1 MKKEQALL
9 SSALLLTVWC
19 SASYANWGKGGSV
32 SGYAPGAGYP
42 TADPNL
48 YGCGGSGSTAS
59 YAGTFSGTAGT
70 NSSNGNGGG
79 GGVSLTTSSPLTTLS
94 SDIIVGGGGG
104 YGTGSGRQGGAGGIG
119 LSITAPL
126 TNAGIIVGGGGGST
140 TGASSAVEMHG
151 GAGAVG
157 VLTTA
162 PVINTGTIY
171 GGGGGNGRNTS
182 ASQYGGSGGSA
193 ISTTANVT
201 NSGILSGGGGGSH
214 NSYFDQSGGAGV
226 YCAAA
231 GLYILNTG
239 SISGGLN
246 GNGGSYD
253 WAIIFQGSN
262 NTLELQAGY
271 SFPNGSI
278 YNAAATTNNLL
289 LLSGATSPVSVF
301 DISGIGTI
309 YQNFTQI
316 RKSGTSVWTFT
327 RSGTTPALP
336 IEVSSGTARLNASNA
351 LGTGALTLS
360 GGGLQ
365 AGASVSVA
373 NALTLTADLTLDAN
387 NYTFTVTNSGSVLN
401 IVLGRTLTLRD
412 TSVAHTGTVALTN
425 GLTLNGTLNVGS
437 NVSGGGITLN
447 AGTQVIGVGSGTVS
461 NALTLAGDT
470 TLDSGGY
477 ALGFSGNGASTAVSG
492 ARTLTLT
499 DSSGAGTGQI
509 SFTNGLTLNGT
520 LLVSG
525 QTAGGTI
532 AFNAGGLLRSNA
544 STSVLNT
551 LSFSGASSVDS
562 NSYDL
567 TFTNNGLL
575 ASLPALSTLT
585 LENTNAVQTGG
596 IHLPNGMGVAGTL
609 IVGTSL
615 SGGLTLNT
623 GGVITSNRNVTID
636 STLTVAGNG
645 ALDASGY
652 QIDFTNNSTPISVPA
667 TRILT
672 LADSSVGQTGQLSIP
687 NGFALNGTLFVN
699 TLFTGGGAIAL
710 NNAGMLQAGLNA
722 TLSNAISVSGTGT
735 VDANNYTFSLTNNG
749 GAINVPALSALALRD
764 TSVARTGS
772 VSIPNGLNVFGAL
785 NVDGNVSGGTVA
797 LEAGSNVQGLGDSVL
812 NNPVTLAGDA
822 TIDAGGYAIDLLNN
836 GLSLAVPA
844 ARTLLA
850 TDSSMGGLGTL
861 HFPNGFTL
869 GGTLQVGTDFSGGPI
884 TFDTAGILKAN
895 KNATL
900 VNDLIVSGTST
911 IDANNHV
918 LSLSNNGIP
927 INVPTL
933 SNLVLRDTSV
943 AHTGSVALPNGANVS
958 GSLGVGGDVSGG
970 ALALGAG
977 ASAYGVGA
985 GTVNNTLTLS
995 GNATLDAAGYGLSFT
1010 NNGAVIAV
1018 PATQTLT
1025 MRDSSVGQTGQ
1036 LNFPNGI
1043 SLDGTLGIGGSV
1055 AGGLMDMND
1064 GARITGI
1071 GGGSISNA
1079 LTLGA
1084 NVIWDAAGYALTF
1097 TNNGAAVAVTNIQ
1110 TLTVQDSSVGQT
1122 GQLILPNGIF
1132 LDGTLGVGGNV
1143 SGGAVTLNAGSR
1155 VTGQGSG
1162 AVDNTL
1168 TLMGDTTMDAAG
1180 YGLTFTNNGAV
1191 LAVPA
1196 AQTLSALDSSV
1207 SQTGQLNFPHG
1218 FTLDGTLLVGA
1229 KIQGGSITLNNTGV
1243 LKAANNANLANLLNL
1258 ATGSILDSNGLNLTL
1273 TNGGT
1278 LISVAALDTLTL
1290 DNTNATKTGG
1300 VYLPSGVDVSG
1311 TLIAGANVAG
1321 PITLNSGSAVTT
1333 NQNATVNSMVA
1344 LAGDTTLHNAGHTL
1358 TFTGSGSA
1366 LTVPAT
1372 RTLSLTGAGTTAFT
1386 NGMDLSG
1393 VLDVNTSTGG
1403 GAINFSAGGQ
1413 VVASGNIS
1421 VANSLTFSSGS
1432 GNMDTAGHTMTL
1444 TSSGLTV
1451 PAANALILHDSSL
1464 GKTGHVVL
1472 PTMSIG
1478 GTLST
1483 GSAISGGTL
1492 TFNGGSALVANDD
1505 PIVAAPIVAAGDMTV
1520 DNGGFDL
1527 TLTGGIS
1534 GPGKI
1539 TFLGTDVTT
1548 LAVANPAWSGGSII
1562 GDGAHNT
1569 TVALGASTSLGT
1581 GNVLVAAAS
1590 ILDGAPRLTTNQIL
1604 SGLGTVTGVVNNNGG
1619 VVTPG
1624 TQATPYGIL
1633 TMGGYAGAGTMTFSM
1648 RAAAAPVVGVD
1659 NSGIDLGASHFDPSQ
1674 TNLALTVAPGTYV
1687 ENAKYDIIK
1696 TTGLVNGT
1704 FLNEGNL
1711 QRLGAY
1717 QPRVTYDR
1725 IGGFD
1730 TISIVFD
1737 RIQLP
1742 PTPGQGGGLGD
1753 YLNGQNPPV
1762 GSPTGELLGQLSEQ
1776 GDLEELLRSTMADP
1790 SNKAV
1795 FAASSVH
1802 NVNMTRLSVCQS
1814 GTQGPRGGGIS
1825 LVSTSVAAR
1834 KQAAHR
1840 SNFLD
1845 QKNETDVL
1853 RSSTK
1858 SGFQSAVREAMAAQA
1873 NAEKGGVWSQAFG
1886 NLSSQ
1891 DNTADV
1897 LGFKAL
1903 TGGMMVGVDMKV
1915 DCQNFIGV
1923 SGGVTKTLM
1932 KMQKNRGTHH
1942 INAYSMSIYGT
1953 WFKDGLYLDYS
1964 LMSFVNVY
1972 KMARRVAIGS
1982 YAPNEV
1988 LSRHLGFGISPYVG
2002 VSYDLKVGKNTRL
2015 TPFTSLTIIHMHDR
2029 GYDEEG
2035 GLIHQRV
2042 AARRS
2047 TFLSTDLGVSL
2058 SREYEVNDKI
2068 VVPSLS
2074 LAYGYKKPI
2083 RSQDVVAGFNDAAG
2097 TYTVQ
2102 TSKRPIHEISPSV
2115 ETTVRFEDGLYFS
2128 TSYNGEFS
2136 HAKKSH
2142 EVTFKIGKRF

>member
-1 MKKEQALL
+1 MKIEYILL
-9 SSALLLTVWC
+9 SAALLLLTLTDT
-19 SASYANWGKGGSV
+19 SYANYGRAGTYSTWAAGV
-32 SGYAPGAGYP
+32 GYP
-42 TADPNL
+42 TADVNQ
-48 YGCGGSGSTAS
+48 YGRGGTP
-59 YAGTFSGTAGT
+59 SGTASTVGT
-70 NSSNGNGGG
+70 TASATAGANVTNANGGNGG
-79 GGVSLTTSSPLTTLS
+79 VAITTSSPLSNSVTV
-94 SDIIVGGGGG
+94 VGGGGG
-104 YGTGSGRQGGAGGIG
+104 STRTGSGFGGGAGGAGI
-119 LSITAPL
+119 ITTATL
-126 TNAGIIVGGGGGST
+126 TNSGIIVGGGGG
-140 TGASSAVEMHG
+140 GAD
-151 GAGAVG
+151 GAGPSGSRAGAGGRG
-157 VLTTA
+157 VSTTA
-162 PVINTGTIY
+162 PVVNTGTIY
-171 GGGGGNGRNTS
+171 GGGGAACRNIAS
-182 ASQYGGSGGSA
+182 AADPGDGGAG
-193 ISTTANVT
+193 IYTTANVT
-201 NSGILSGGGGGSH
+201 NSGTISGGGGGSH
-214 NSYFDQSGGAGV
+214 GTWWQGAGGAGIS
-226 YCAAA
+226 CAAA
-231 GLYILNTG
+231 GIYIINGG
-239 SISGGLN
+239 SISGGLSGDTVN
-246 GNGGSYD
+246 YD
-253 WAIIFQGSN
+253 NAITFQGAN

-271 SFPNGSI
+271 SFPHGNI
-278 YNAAATTNNLL
+278 VNAAS
-289 LLSGATSPVSVF
+289 SGNMLIFGGDSNPVSVF
-301 DISGIGTI
+301 DVSGLGTVFT
-309 YQNFTQI
+309 NFNGL
-316 RKSGTSVWTFT
+316 RKNGASVWTFT
-327 RSGTTPALP
+327 RSGATPALP

-351 LGTGALTLS
+351 LGSGALTLS
-360 GGGLQ
+360 GGSLQ

-373 NALTLTADLTLDAN
+373 NALTLTADLTMDAN
-387 NYTFTVTNSGSVLN
+387 NYTFTVTNNGGVLN

-437 NVSGGGITLN
+437 NVSGGAITLN
-447 AGTQVIGVGSGTVS
+447 AGTRVTGVGAGTVS
-461 NALTLAGDT
+461 NALTFAGDM

-477 ALGFSGNGASTAVSG
+477 ALGFSNNGASTVVAG
-492 ARTLTLT
+492 ARTLTLA
-499 DSSGAGTGQI
+499 DSSGTGTGQI

-520 LLVSG
+520 LHVSG
-525 QTAGGTI
+525 QVAGGTL
-532 AFNAGGLLRSNA
+532 AFNAGGLLQSNA

-567 TFTNNGLL
+567 TLTNNGLI
-575 ASLPALSTLT
+575 ANLPALSTLT
-585 LENTNAVQTGG
+585 LENNNAAQTGG
-596 IHLPNGMGVAGTL
+596 IHLPNGIGVAGTL
-609 IVGTSL
+609 VVGTSL

-623 GGVITSNRNVTID
+623 GGVITSNRNAAID
-636 STLTVAGNG
+636 SILTVAGNG
-645 ALDASGY
+645 SLDASGY
-652 QIDFTNNSTPISVPA
+652 QLDFTNNSTPLSVPA

-672 LADSSVGQTGQLSIP
+672 VADSSVGQTGQLSFP
-687 NGFALNGTLFVN
+687 NGFTLNGTLLVN
-699 TLFTGGGAIAL
+699 TLFTGGGIAL

-735 VDANNYTFSLTNNG
+735 VDANNYTFSLTNSG
-749 GAINVPALSALALRD
+749 GAINVPALSTLALRD
-764 TSVARTGS
+764 TSVARTGA
-772 VSIPNGLNVFGAL
+772 VSIPNGLSVFGAL

-797 LEAGSNVQGLGDSVL
+797 LEAGSMVQGLGDGVL
-812 NNPVTLAGDA
+812 NNPLSLVGDA
-822 TIDAGGYAIDLLNN
+822 TIDASGYAIDLLNN
-836 GLSLAVPA
+836 GASLVVPA

-850 TDSSMGGLGTL
+850 TDSSMGGVGTL

-869 GGTLQVGTDFSGGPI
+869 GGTLEVGTDFSGGAI
-884 TFDTAGILKAN
+884 AFDTAGILKAN

-900 VNDLIVSGTST
+900 VNDLIVSGAST

-918 LSLSNNGIP
+918 FSLSNNGVP

-933 SNLVLRDTSV
+933 SSLVLRDTSV

-995 GNATLDAAGYGLSFT
+995 GNAALDAAGFGLTFT
-1010 NNGAVIAV
+1010 NNGATIAV
-1018 PATQTLT
+1018 PASQTLT
-1025 MRDSSVGQTGQ
+1025 VRDSSIGQTGQ
-1036 LNFPNGI
+1036 LSFPNGI
-1043 SLDGTLGIGGSV
+1043 SLDGTLGVGGSV
-1055 AGGLMDMND
+1055 AGGLMDVSD
-1064 GARITGI
+1064 GSRITGV
-1071 GGGSISNA
+1071 GSGSISNA
-1079 LTLGA
+1079 LTLGT

-1097 TNNGAAVAVTNIQ
+1097 TNNGAAVAVANTQ
-1110 TLTVQDSSVGQT
+1110 TLTVQDSSVAQT
-1122 GQLILPNGIF
+1122 GQLILPNGIS

-1168 TLMGDTTMDAAG
+1168 TLMGDITVDAAG
-1180 YGLTFTNNGAV
+1180 YGLTFTNNGAA

-1196 AQTLSALDSSV
+1196 AQTLTALDSSV
-1207 SQTGQLNFPHG
+1207 GQTGQLNFPHG

-1243 LKAANNANLANLLNL
+1243 LKAANNTNLANLLNIN
-1258 ATGSILDSNGLNLTL
+1258 TGSILDSNGLNLTL
-1273 TNGGT
+1273 TNGGM
-1278 LISVAALDTLTL
+1278 LMSVAALDTLTL
-1290 DNTNATKTGG
+1290 DNTNAAKTGG
-1300 VYLPSGVDVSG
+1300 VYLPNGVDVSG

-1321 PITLNSGSAVTT
+1321 PITLNAGSALTT
-1333 NQNATVNSMVA
+1333 NQNATLNSA
-1344 LAGDTTLHNAGHTL
+1344 ITLTGDTTLHNAGHVL
-1358 TFTGSGSA
+1358 TFAGSGSA
-1366 LTVPAT
+1366 LTVPSA
-1372 RTLSLTGAGTTAFT
+1372 RALSLTGAGTSTFT
-1386 NGMDLSG
+1386 NGIDLSG

-1403 GAINFSAGGQ
+1403 GAINFSSGGQ
-1413 VVASGNIS
+1413 VVASGNIN
-1421 VANSLTFSSGS
+1421 VANPLTFSSGA

-1444 TSSGLTV
+1444 SATGLTV
-1451 PAANALILHDSSL
+1451 PAANTLILHDSSP

-1534 GPGKI
+1534 GSGKI

-1562 GDGAHNT
+1562 GDGVHNT
-1569 TVALGASTSLGT
+1569 TVALGTSTSLGT
-1581 GNVLVAAAS
+1581 GNILLAAAS
-1590 ILDGAPRLTTNQIL
+1590 TLDGAPRLTTNQTL

-1619 VVTPG
+1619 VVLPG

-1633 TMGGYAGAGTMTFSM
+1633 TIGGYVGAGTMTFTIQP
-1648 RAAAAPVVGVD
+1648 AATPVMGGD
-1659 NSGIDLGASHFDPSQ
+1659 NSAIDLGASNFNPSQ
-1674 TNLALTVAPGTYV
+1674 TSMSITAAAGTYV
-1687 ENAKYDIIK
+1687 DGLKYDIIK
-1696 TTGLVNGT
+1696 TTGLVNGN

-1717 QPRVTYDR
+1717 QPRITYGST
-1725 IGGFD
+1725 GGVE
-1730 TISIVFD
+1730 TISIVLD

-1742 PTPGQGGGLGD
+1742 PQPGQGGNLGD

-1762 GSPTGELLGQLSEQ
+1762 GSPIGELLGQLSEQ
-1776 GDLEELLRSTMADP
+1776 GDLEELLRSVMADP
-1790 SNKAV
+1790 NNKGV
-1795 FAASSVH
+1795 FTASTVH
-1802 NVNMTRLSVCQS
+1802 NVNMTRLSVCQD
-1814 GTQGPRGGGIS
+1814 GAQGPRGGAIS
-1825 LVSTSVAAR
+1825 LASKSVAAR

-1840 SNFLD
+1840 ANFLD

-1858 SGFQSAVREAMAAQA
+1858 SGFQSAVREAMATQA

-1891 DNTADV
+1891 DNTSDV

-1903 TGGMMVGVDMKV
+1903 TGGMMVGVDLKLN
-1915 DCQNFIGV
+1915 CTNFIGV

-1932 KMQKNRGTHH
+1932 KMEKNRGTHH
-1942 INAYSMSIYGT
+1942 INAYSMSVYGT

-1964 LMSFVNVY
+1964 LMTSVNVY

-1982 YAPNEV
+1982 YELNEV
-1988 LSRHLGFGISPYVG
+1988 MSRHLGFGISPYVG
-2002 VSYDLKVGKNTRL
+2002 VSYDLKVGESTRV
-2015 TPFTSLTIIHMHDR
+2015 TPFTNLTIIHMHER
-2029 GYDEEG
+2029 GYEENG
-2035 GLIHQRV
+2035 GLIQQSI
-2042 AARRS
+2042 ASRRS

-2058 SREYEVNDKI
+2058 SREYEINDKV

-2083 RSQDVVAGFNDAAG
+2083 RSQNVVAGFKGAVG